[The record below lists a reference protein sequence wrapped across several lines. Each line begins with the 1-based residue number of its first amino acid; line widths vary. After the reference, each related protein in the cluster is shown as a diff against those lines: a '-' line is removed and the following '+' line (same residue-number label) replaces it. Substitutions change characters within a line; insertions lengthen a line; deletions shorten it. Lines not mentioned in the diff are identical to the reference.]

1 MSAVPGPAA
10 RVAGGGAEATPPP
23 AGTGRDTDGQEI
35 SGMND
40 TPARASA
47 VIVGAGIVG
56 NSLACHLA
64 RLGWR
69 DLVLVDK
76 GPMPNP
82 GGSTGHASNFIFPIE
97 YSKMMMELT
106 RDSTEQ
112 YQELGVFTQSGGIE
126 VARTQARMDELRRR
140 CTAARAWGIPAQMVS
155 PAEVAKLVP
164 YLDESVILG
173 GAHFPT
179 VGVVNSLR
187 AGTLMRE
194 EAQHSGALHVL
205 AGAEVLSIDTS
216 GRGRNGLPRI
226 TSVRTTAGDIET
238 SICVVCCGVWSPRIA
253 RMAGARIPLTPIVHQ
268 MISVGPV
275 PLFAGTQGEIA
286 YPIVRDVDTNMYER
300 QHGGDMEVGSYAHR
314 AIIVPPD
321 DIPSIEESALSP
333 TELPFTADDFDP
345 QLAEAL
351 ELMPDLLGDEKVG
364 IRYAINGLISMTPDG
379 HPLLGPAPEVDG
391 LWSAA
396 ASWIKEGPGVGRAVA
411 EWMSGQV
418 PSVDVDE
425 ANIARFYPSQRTVAH
440 VQARAREGF
449 NKMYGIVHPAEQWE
463 SGRPVRVSPVYDR
476 ERELGAVF
484 FETAG
489 WERPHWYASN
499 EALLERYAGRLM
511 PRDAEWDARWW
522 SPVINAEHLAM
533 RDACALVN
541 LSAFAIFDV
550 TGPSALDVVQS
561 LAVAQLD
568 VAPGRV
574 VYTSLLDERGG
585 FKADLTIMRLG
596 PERFRVVTGGATGM
610 ADLAWF
616 AGHLPADGTAALAD
630 LTSAQAT
637 LGLWGPR
644 ARDVLR
650 SVTAD
655 DVSHAGFPFGTCRE
669 VEIAGLSVL
678 ASRISYVGELGWELH
693 VPIEQG
699 GKLWDALWSA
709 GAPHGLVPAGIGV
722 YGTTGRL
729 EKGYRAFGNEL
740 TGDYTLVEAGMTRPR
755 VKAQPF
761 VGRDAYLAQRA
772 GPPAAVLCT
781 LTVDD
786 HAPASGPVR
795 YMLGG
800 EPILSAEGERLVN
813 AKGRPSYVTSAGS
826 GPSVGRHLLLAYL
839 PPAQASAGTRLQVE
853 CFGDAYP
860 VTVAVAGATPLFDPD
875 NARIRS

>member
-1 MSAVPGPAA
+1 M
-10 RVAGGGAEATPPP
+10 T
-23 AGTGRDTDGQEI
+23 Q
-35 SGMND
+35 

-47 VIVGAGIVG
+47 VIIGAGIVG

-106 RDSTEQ
+106 QDSTEQ
-112 YQELGVFTQSGGIE
+112 YQALGVFTQSGGIE
-126 VARTQARMDELRRR
+126 VARTPARMAELRRR
-140 CTAARAWGIPAQMVS
+140 CTAATAWGIPAQVIS
-155 PAEVAKLVP
+155 PAEVRKLVP

-179 VGVVNSLR
+179 VGVVDSLR

-194 EAQHSGALHVL
+194 EAEQSGALHVL
-205 AGAEVLSIDTS
+205 AGAEVLGIDTVP
-216 GRGRNGLPRI
+216 GPRGRPQI
-226 TSVRTTAGDIET
+226 AAVRTTGGDIET
-238 SICVVCCGVWSPRIA
+238 SSCVICCGVWSPRIA
-253 RMAGARIPLTPIVHQ
+253 RMAGARLPLTPIVHQ
-268 MISVGPV
+268 MISVGPI
-275 PLFAGTQGEIA
+275 PLFAGTSGEIA

-314 AIIVPPD
+314 PIIVTPD
-321 DIPSIEESALSP
+321 EIPSIEESALSP

-351 ELMPDLLGDEKVG
+351 ELMPELLGDERVG

-379 HPLLGPAPEVDG
+379 HPLLGETPEVAG

-418 PSVDVDE
+418 PGIDVFE
-425 ANIARFYPSQRTVAH
+425 ADVARFYPAQQTVTH
-440 VQARAREGF
+440 VVNRAREGF

-463 SGRPVRVSPVYDR
+463 SGRPVRLSPVYQR
-476 ERELGAVF
+476 ERDLGAVF

-499 EALLERYAGRLM
+499 EPLLERYAGRLM
-511 PRDAEWDARWW
+511 PREAEWDARWW

-533 RDACALVN
+533 RDACGLVD
-541 LSAFAIFDV
+541 LSAFAIFDI
-550 TGPSALDVVQS
+550 TGPGALDAVQS
-561 LAVAQLD
+561 VAVAQLD
-568 VAPGRV
+568 VRPGRV

-585 FKADLTIMRLG
+585 FVGDLTIMRLG
-596 PERFRVVTGGATGM
+596 DQRFRVVTGGATGM
-610 ADLAWF
+610 SDKKWF
-616 AGHLPADGTAALAD
+616 TGHLPVEGTAALAD

-644 ARDVLR
+644 ARDVLQ

-655 DVSHAGFPFGTCRE
+655 DMSHDGFAFGTCRDIE
-669 VEIAGLSVL
+669 VAGITVL

-693 VPIEQG
+693 VPMEQG
-699 GKLWDALWSA
+699 ARLWDALWDA
-709 GAPHGLVPAGIGV
+709 GRPHGLVPVGIGV

-729 EKGYRAFGNEL
+729 EKGYRAFGAEL
-740 TGDYTLVEAGMTRPR
+740 TADYTLVEAGMTRPR

-761 VGRDAYLAQRA
+761 VGKDAYLAQRA
-772 GPPAAVLCT
+772 EPPAAVLCT

-786 HAPASGPVR
+786 HRPDGGEAR

-800 EPILSAEGERLVN
+800 EPVLSAAGERLVD

-826 GPSVGRHLLLAYL
+826 GPSVGKHLLLAYL
-839 PPAQASAGTRLQVE
+839 PPAEAVEGNRLQVE
-853 CFGDAYP
+853 CFGTAYP
-860 VTVAVAGATPLFDPD
+860 VTVAVAGSAPLFDPD
-875 NARIRS
+875 NARVRS